1 MQMSAATKTL
11 SEQMSDE
18 VKAIFRQQWST
29 REGKKVPESADVQ
42 LGNDAVTLNATVLYA
57 DLTDSTGLVNSQS
70 RYFAAEI
77 YKTYLHCAAKIIRS
91 EGGEITA
98 YDGDRIMAVFIHETK
113 NSAAA
118 RTALKLNY
126 AVQVIIS
133 PALKNEYPDKDVGV
147 RQSVGVDTSDLFVAR
162 TGVRGANDLVW
173 VGPAANYAAKLCT
186 LRTDDYSSWITAE
199 VYKKLIDN
207 VKTSSDGRAMW
218 EARSWTAM
226 GGKSIYRSNWKW
238 PVR

>member
-11 SEQMSDE
+11 GEQLTDE
-18 VKAIFRQQWST
+18 VKTIFRKQWST
-29 REGKKVPESADVQ
+29 REGKKVPDSEDIQ
-42 LGNDAVTLNATVLYA
+42 LGNDAVTLKATVLYA
-57 DLTDSTGLVNSQS
+57 DLADSTGLVNTQTRS
-70 RYFAAEI
+70 FAAEV
-77 YKTYLHCAAKIIRS
+77 YKTYLHCAAKIIKS

-98 YDGDRIMAVFIHETK
+98 YDGDRIMAVYIHDTK

-126 AVQVIIS
+126 AVQKIIN
-133 PALKNEYPDKDVGV
+133 PALKEQYSNKDYVV

-173 VGPAANYAAKLCT
+173 VGPAANYAAKLCS
-186 LRTDDYSSWITAE
+186 LRTGDYASWITAE
-199 VYKKLIDN
+199 VYNVMIDD
-207 VKTSSDGRAMW
+207 VKTSSDGRPMW

-226 GGKSIYRSNWKW
+226 GGKSIYRSSWRW
-238 PVR
+238 GV